1 MKRGEIIKV
10 TSRNSPPRG
19 ENIRLAQIPCLPLF
33 EHRCE
38 FYTEILL
45 RAVGKGS
52 LYFFFLFVSK
62 IKARLSLRKAIHVV
76 IQRDLAQKNPIN

>member
-45 RAVGKGS
+45 RAVGKGT
-52 LYFFFLFVSK
+52 LYIFFVSK